1 MRRKGWKKR
10 IFAML
15 MAFALCL
22 GGLPYGQLAV
32 TYAAELTPE
41 DVSLSTYDLW
51 SGNDA
56 KWVSEPTDENWNL
69 EPNEVY
75 DYETNVAGVDKTAL
89 PATSTKGIKYGDKGS
104 GSSFIYYEI
113 LPELPAGTYTLST
126 LLMGADTQIQLF
138 IGDEKDSATYT
149 TNGWNNWVEV
159 NGTFTVSEKQQNVKV
174 GYYLNA
180 DANGWGYID
189 QLYIKGETTVDDSDD
204 SDTGYAI
211 DITADADS
219 VEVGGNITLNAKVTD
234 AEGKEINDLEEA
246 GLHLY
251 WWDNTN
257 DSASWFVDYDGTNGY
272 ALSLKVNP
280 QKAGTYEIQAKLQ
293 DKDWKDLKIEK
304 FQIKVE
310 ESSTAVEGDLN
321 ITKVKDLSDDFIMGM
336 DISSVI
342 SEFESGVT
350 YKDYE
355 GKTIDNVTD
364 FCKFLASNGITHIRV
379 RVWNNPYD
387 SNGNGYGGGNNDVA
401 KAKQIAD
408 ACSAAGIK
416 MLVDFHCSDLWTD
429 PGKQMVPKAWRNYT
443 LDQKA
448 EALEKFI
455 TDSLNEID
463 PDKDTVAMVQVGNE
477 TTTAFIGEKDK
488 TDMCTLFNAGAAG
501 VRAYNSDVKVVIHV
515 TNPEKGNVTGWA
527 STLDTNNVDYDII
540 ATSYYPY
547 WHGTLDNLKSEFKTV
562 KDTYYKD
569 VMVAETSYAYTLED
583 SDGHD
588 NTVRVGNNDNGDNT
602 TEPFNEQG
610 QATAIRNLIAA
621 VNEVG
626 GLGVYYW
633 EPAWLTV
640 GDTRGLTGSEYDAQK
655 EANKEK
661 WEKYGSGWASSHA
674 AEYDPDD
681 AGKWFGGSAV
691 DNEAMF
697 YPDGTPTPGLHVWN
711 YVKTGSTTTD
721 VYLNY
726 AGTEEEL
733 NKTVKIGEASDV
745 SALLPK
751 QILVSYSSE
760 EVNESVSWNE
770 SDVAKIDLNKMGT
783 YKVSGTVAFSKEI
796 TQGAFKGQTSAE
808 VTCNLN
814 VMAANLITDPD
825 DAGLETATNFTTDN
839 DGVELMYDKGDS
851 RSGKCMHWYVAD
863 GGTASV
869 TYNKVLEL
877 EKGSYVFE
885 VSSQGAAGD
894 KVTLQILDEQDN
906 ILFEG
911 TSVELTGWNIWAT
924 PKAAFSL
931 TEKKSVKLRIHL
943 TIAAGGWG
951 TADDLYL
958 YQTQSSDSG
967 SGDSGSSDSGSNIPV
982 TPDIPSD
989 GTIITENP
997 DGTTTETKTE
1007 TITNEEGKT
1016 VEVTTTTQKDK
1027 DGNVTGSTE
1036 TSVIENI
1043 AGKASAEIVVE
1054 KNAAGEITSAKAEI
1068 DKKGANGK
1076 SGVTATLFGEAVSQ
1090 ITKTA
1095 GTEDVEITMTVTAG
1109 KKTYTVTAAAGDLS
1123 AGNKLQ
1129 VVALDKKT
1137 GEYVLVNAKTYTV
1150 AASGNVKLTLASGKD
1165 YELVS
1170 TDRAAEIA
1178 KEILKT
1184 VKVKK
1189 TTTSV
1194 KKGKTTI
1201 VQMSSK
1207 LNMDNV
1213 KKITYTSSKKSVAT
1227 VSKSGKVKAKKAGT
1241 TVIKAKVTLNNGKTK
1256 TVSMKVQVK

>member
-15 MAFALCL
+15 MAFAMMLTTVLSSGIGQMQAKAESITNFTLYYYYEGSKPLYVNIWNWAGISFAEDAVKSNVFGWDHEQATMQAVNGNTNWYCVSFDIPDAGVADGFTIYEGASDAKL
-22 GGLPYGQLAV
+22 AEYDSQWNNADQYTTLVSGGYSAYAV
-32 TYAAELTPE
+32 KDGTLYTDLQDAGLIVEENDQIVIKPSAKTVETGKSVELTASIRYNGE
-41 DVSLSTYDLW
+41 DITDL
-51 SGNDA
+51 
-56 KWVSEPTDENWNL
+56 
-69 EPNEVY
+69 
-75 DYETNVAGVDKTAL
+75 
-89 PATSTKGIKYGDKGS
+89 
-104 GSSFIYYEI
+104 
-113 LPELPAGTYTLST
+113 
-126 LLMGADTQIQLF
+126 
-138 IGDEKDSATYT
+138 DSAEYIVSWWADSWNDHADGNSDAIVDEGTKNSLT
-149 TNGWNNWVEV
+149 TSVQLPSAGKYYIVCDLYYQDWDHKVL
-159 NGTFTVSEKQQNVKV
+159 SECVT
-174 GYYLNA
+174 LISEEPENA
-180 DANGWGYID
+180 D
-189 QLYIKGETTVDDSDD
+189 
-204 SDTGYAI
+204 
-211 DITADADS
+211 
-219 VEVGGNITLNAKVTD
+219 
-234 AEGKEINDLEEA
+234 
-246 GLHLY
+246 
-251 WWDNTN
+251 
-257 DSASWFVDYDGTNGY
+257 
-272 ALSLKVNP
+272 
-280 QKAGTYEIQAKLQ
+280 
-293 DKDWKDLKIEK
+293 
-304 FQIKVE
+304 
-310 ESSTAVEGDLN
+310 AVEGDLN
-321 ITKVKDLSDDFIMGM
+321 ITKVKDLSEDFIMGM

-355 GKTIDNVTD
+355 GNTIDNVTD

-379 RVWNNPYD
+379 RVWNDPYD
-387 SNGNGYGGGNNDVA
+387 ANGNGYGGGNNDVA

-562 KDTYYKD
+562 KDTYHKD

-655 EANKEK
+655 EANKKK
-661 WEKYGSGWASSHA
+661 WEKYGSGWASRYA

-760 EVNESVSWNE
+760 EVNESVRWNE

-877 EKGSYVFE
+877 EKGNYVFE